1 MWNRIK
7 TTEGKYKYDI
17 NVDSIIDEQTTFYSK
32 LFTTEEWDESSVNKI
47 RQHIERKLNE
57 DEKKNSKW
65 MIV

>member
-17 NVDSIIDEQTTFYSK
+17 NEDSIIDEQTTFYSK

>member
-32 LFTTEEWDESSVNKI
+32 LFTTEGWDESSVNKL
-47 RQHIERKLNE
+47 RQ
-57 DEKKNSKW
+57 S
-65 MIV
+65 